1 MVYFD
6 AAMPDSADTRADT
19 PRWWER
25 AHGEPGFLVAYFS
38 PEFGVDAGL
47 PVYSGGLGVLAGDHV
62 KAAADLG
69 VPLVGIGLLY
79 RKGYFQQTIAQGLQ
93 RELYS
98 ELDPDA
104 VGLTLERTE
113 DGETVQIEVELA
125 GEPVL
130 VQIWRVDVRGATVY
144 LLDTDLES
152 NDADARAITDA
163 LYGGDREHRLRQELI
178 LGVGGARALRA
189 LGIGPSVFHLNEG
202 HAALLSLERI
212 RALVE
217 EEGLAFDDALEL
229 VRRSTVFTTHTPVPA
244 GNERFDRDL
253 TARYLESLAAQ
264 TGVELE
270 ELLELGAAPGDTSFG
285 LTPLALRTADFAN
298 GVSAL
303 HGAVSRGMWRP
314 LWPDLEEDDVPIAHV
329 TNGVHV
335 PSWVS
340 PELGELLARAGVRFD
355 VGPDEQG
362 WEHAREL
369 DLGELWELRL
379 GRKAELLDVVARRS
393 SGQVGGEA
401 LSPDALTIGFA
412 RRFASYKRA
421 ALVLSDPERL
431 RPLLGDPR
439 RPLQL
444 VFAGKA
450 HPADEDGKA
459 VLAEVV
465 RRAQGRDARGRV
477 VFLPEYDIE
486 LARTLVQG
494 VDVWLNNPTVPQEA
508 SGTSGMKAALNGA
521 LNLSVLDGWWPEAYS
536 PALGWAIPEAVS
548 QRGEEA
554 ERDELLRLLEEEVV
568 PLFYER
574 VAGGIPARWTEMMR
588 EAIATVGAGF
598 NAGRMVA
605 EYTER
610 FYLPAHGAGTH
621 VAGTFGGHEHR
632 D

>member
-6 AAMPDSADTRADT
+6 ASMSESADIRADA

-69 VPLVGIGLLY
+69 VPLVGVGLLY
-79 RKGYFQQTIAQGLQ
+79 RKGYFQQTIAQGRQ

-104 VGLTLERTE
+104 LGLTLERTADDE
-113 DGETVQIEVELA
+113 PVQIGVELT
-125 GEPVL
+125 GELVL
-130 VQIWRVDVRGATVY
+130 VQIWRVDVRGATIY

-152 NDADARAITDA
+152 NGAEARAITDA
-163 LYGGDREHRLRQELI
+163 LYGGDREHRLRQELV

-189 LGIGPSVFHLNEG
+189 LGLQPSVFHLNEG

-212 RALVE
+212 RAIVA
-217 EEGLAFDDALEL
+217 EEGLGFDRALEL

-244 GNERFDRDL
+244 GNERFDREL
-253 TARYLESLAAQ
+253 AARYLEPLAAQ

-298 GVSAL
+298 GVSAV
-303 HGAVSRGMWRP
+303 HGAVSRRMWRP
-314 LWPDLEEDDVPIAHV
+314 LWPDLDEDDVPIAHV

-340 PELGELLARAGVRFD
+340 PELAALLAEAGVRLD
-355 VGPDEQG
+355 AGPDEQG
-362 WEHAREL
+362 WEHARDL
-369 DLGELWELRL
+369 DLGQLWQLRL
-379 GRKAELLDVVARRS
+379 RRKAELLDIVARRS
-393 SGQVGGEA
+393 SGQLGGEA

-412 RRFASYKRA
+412 RRFATYKRA

-431 RPLLGDPR
+431 RVLLGDSR

-450 HPADEDGKA
+450 HPADEEGKA

-477 VFLPEYDIE
+477 AFLPEYDIA

-521 LNLSVLDGWWPEAYS
+521 LNVSVLDGWWPEAYS
-536 PALGWAIPEAVS
+536 SAIGWAIPEAVS
-548 QRGEEA
+548 QQGEEA
-554 ERDELLRLLEEEVV
+554 ERDELMRLLEEEVV

-574 VAGGIPARWTEMMR
+574 VAGGVPARWTEMMR

-598 NAGRMVA
+598 NAARMVA
-605 EYTER
+605 EYAEH
-610 FYLPAHGAGTH
+610 FYLPAHGAGTR
-621 VAGTFGGHEHR
+621 VAGSFGGREQR